1 MYVIHTSKDA
11 NPAYVDI
18 HTVMSNKLKT
28 FPRFFINKRYKLIT
42 FAPNVDIVDKQCFN
56 LKHNNKH
63 YE

>member
-1 MYVIHTSKDA
+1 MA
-11 NPAYVDI
+11 EVDI
-18 HTVMSNKLKT
+18 HRVMSNKLKT

>member
-1 MYVIHTSKDA
+1 MYVIHTSIA
-11 NPAYVDI
+11 SNTAHVDI
-18 HTVMSNKLKT
+18 HIVMSNKLKT

-42 FAPNVDIVDKQCFN
+42 FAPNVDIVDKQCCN